1 MWRAYEREAMNRYF
15 LVALFLTSL
24 FSVGYAQDGNRLPE
38 PDPVFNGRIGVKHD
52 DSKPD
57 WPQRAKAHA
66 GAPNVVLIL
75 LDDVGFGATSVF
87 GGPVATPELQ
97 KLADGGLRYNRF
109 HVNAMCSP
117 TRAALLSGRNSHQ
130 MAFGNIAELAAGYP
144 GYNSSW
150 PKESASVAEVLK
162 ENGYSTAAFG
172 KWHNTPMWEVNAAG
186 PFDRWP
192 TGLGFEYFYGFMSA
206 QTSQWEPTLYR
217 NTLPIDPLIARRA
230 GDHLTTDLVDDA
242 VSWVHQHDALVPD
255 KPFFLYFATG
265 ATHVPHHVPAEWIAK
280 YKGKFD
286 EGWDVL
292 REQSFARQKQLGVI
306 PANADLTPRP
316 KEIPAWVSLSAGQ
329 KKLLTRQMEVYA
341 AFLAQTDCEVG
352 RLLTNI
358 RADGHNDDT
367 IVFYIPGDNG
377 ASAEGGFEG
386 RDAVGVD
393 GKAPNVTQR
402 LEMLDDLGG
411 EMFLNHYAT
420 AWAWAL
426 NSPFQW
432 AKEVAS
438 HLGGTRDPLIVSWPG
453 HLTQTGTVRSQFTH
467 VNDIAPTIYELA
479 SITPPTEVNGIKQSS
494 IEGVSFAYTFDH
506 PDAPSRHNLQYFEML
521 GSRGI
526 YKDGWWAGSFNH
538 LPWSTGRSP
547 FNSPPETKPW
557 ELYHL
562 DDDYSQ
568 AHDVAA
574 LYPDKLKE
582 LENLFDAEARRNHVY
597 PLEPLRNDG
606 LPLVTN
612 GKTSFVYRDGQQPI
626 PGYSSPRLSQRAHI
640 ITAELNIPTGGAT
653 GAIVA
658 QGGRYGGF
666 TLYVKNSSL
675 VYESN
680 INGLRVGQVVS
691 SEPLPA
697 GKVTVAVEF
706 TPDAPVPAQP
716 VASFTASRPVAGV
729 ITLSIDGKTAG
740 SGHILGIGNNTD
752 TFDIG
757 YDRGSP
763 VSPSYTS
770 PFAFTGQVESVHVD
784 LK

>member
-1 MWRAYEREAMNRYF
+1 MNARSMM
-15 LVALFLTSL
+15 ALFLAAVSSSAL
-24 FSVGYAQDGNRLPE
+24 AAADDGQKPKTAAIPKKEENNA
-38 PDPVFNGRIGVKHD
+38 VQVA
-52 DSKPD
+52 SKPE
-57 WPQRAKAHA
+57 WPQLPRAHA

-87 GGPVATPELQ
+87 GGPVNTPELQ
-97 KLADGGLRYNRF
+97 QLANSGLRYNRF

-117 TRAALLSGRNSHQ
+117 TRAALLSGRNSHE
-130 MAFGNIAELAAGYP
+130 MSFGNITELAAGYQ
-144 GYNSSW
+144 GYNSLW
-150 PKESASVAEVLK
+150 PRESASVAELLK

-217 NTLPIDPLIARRA
+217 NTLPADPLAARRP
-230 GDHLTTDLVDDA
+230 GYHLTTDLVDDA
-242 VSWVHQHDALVPD
+242 IRWVHRHDALASD

-286 EGWDVL
+286 EGWDAI
-292 REQSFARQKQLGVI
+292 RERSFARQKELGVI
-306 PANADLTPRP
+306 PANAELTPRP
-316 KEIPAWVSLSAGQ
+316 KEIPAWDSLTADQ
-329 KKLLTRQMEVYA
+329 KKLLAHQMEVYA
-341 AFLAQTDCEVG
+341 GFLSHTDYEVG
-352 RLLTNI
+352 RLLAGI
-358 RADGHNDDT
+358 RADGHNEDT

-386 RDAVGVD
+386 RDAVGMD
-393 GKAPNVTQR
+393 GKAPSVTDR
-402 LEMLDDLGG
+402 LERIDDLGG

-453 HLTQTGTVRSQFTH
+453 HVIQTEIVRSQFTH

-479 SITPPTEVNGIKQSS
+479 SITPPTEVNGVKQTPL
-494 IEGVSFAYTFDH
+494 EGVSFAYTFNH
-506 PDAPSRHNLQYFEML
+506 PDAPSRHTVQYFEML

-538 LPWSTGRSP
+538 LPWPSGRSP

-574 LYPDKLKE
+574 QYPDKLKE
-582 LENLFDAEARRNHVY
+582 LEDLFEAEARRNHVY
-597 PLEPLRNDG
+597 PLEPFRLDA
-606 LPLVTN
+606 LPLITN
-612 GKTSFVYRDGQQPI
+612 GKTSFEYRSGQHPI
-626 PGYSSPRLSQRAHI
+626 PAASAPRLSQRAHI
-640 ITAELNIPTGGAT
+640 IAAELDVPTQAASGV
-653 GAIVA
+653 IVA
-658 QGGRYGGF
+658 EGGRYGGF
-666 TLYVKNSSL
+666 TLYVKNGTL
-675 VYESN
+675 FYESN
-680 INGLRVGQVVS
+680 INGHRAGEVVS
-691 SEPLPA
+691 SETLPP
-697 GKVTVAVEF
+697 GKTIVTAEF
-706 TPDAPVPAQP
+706 TPDGPPPQQQAISFAPQTPL
-716 VASFTASRPVAGV
+716 AGI
-729 ITLSIDGKTAG
+729 ITLTINGKTVG
-740 SGHILGIGNNTD
+740 SGHVAGIGNNTD

-770 PFAFTGQVESVHVD
+770 PFAFTGEIERVRVD